1 MLEPSS
7 SQCSV
12 PRLLEWKY
20 GSLTDAFSAIDMWY
34 LLFKGFIPHSKS
46 TLYISHRHLRSM
58 IYVCTRKVIASH
70 SLDYKRSK
78 FSATLIQST
87 KCGFSQ

>member
-12 PRLLEWKY
+12 PRLLEWKN

-34 LLFKGFIPHSKS
+34 LLFKGFTLHSKF
-46 TLYISHRHLRSM
+46 TLYISHRHDIRLHA
-58 IYVCTRKVIASH
+58 KGH
-70 SLDYKRSK
+70 H
-78 FSATLIQST
+78 QS
-87 KCGFSQ
+87 FVRL